1 MGHGAWSMGHGA
13 WGMEHGAWGM
23 EQRTCIKITNW
34 QLVKPS
40 DRDGT
45 EPVKITETIERR
57 ALPEG

>member
-1 MGHGAWSMGHGA
+1 MEQRA